1 MKPVF
6 VNEFGE
12 CLEQAFGD
20 LFLVDPPIDG
30 AVHLYCAGTV
40 DRNIVSATHHAYSCF
55 NCKLRII
62 VPLSVD
68 TLEKLRE
75 NFKSLQRQDR

>member
-1 MKPVF
+1 MKPVY

-12 CLEQAFGD
+12 ALEAAFGD
-20 LFLVDPPIDG
+20 LQLVDPPIDG
-30 AVHLYCAGTV
+30 ASHLYCAGTV
-40 DRNIVSATHHAYSCF
+40 DRHIVSATHHAYACF
-55 NCKLRII
+55 NCKLRLI

>member
-12 CLEQAFGD
+12 CLEAAFGD
-20 LFLVDPPIDG
+20 VCLVDPPIDG
-30 AVHLYCAGTV
+30 AAHLYCAGTM
-40 DRNIVSATHHAYSCF
+40 DRHVVSVTHVAYACF
-55 NCKLRII
+55 TCKLRLV
-62 VPLSVD
+62 VPQGVD